1 MAQTTEQKP
10 DQGAAL
16 ASYEAVKAR
25 IKAACVA
32 ANRAPDEVH
41 LLAVSKTRP
50 SQAVADLAQLGQ
62 RAFGENY
69 VSEGVEKA
77 HALASLNLEWHFIGP
92 IQSNKTRA
100 IAETFDWVHSVD
112 RAKVIQRLNDQRPA
126 GAPPLNVLIQVNM
139 DDETQKAGCRPDDI
153 PALAK
158 AIDQCPHLMLRGLM
172 AIPQP
177 RTDKQAQLDVF
188 QSLATY
194 YQQLA
199 RVHPTVDTLSA
210 GMSDDLESAIFAGAN
225 LVRIGTALFGPRPK
239 T

>member
-1 MAQTTEQKP
+1 MTQKTQQSS
-10 DQGAAL
+10 DHSSVLAA
-16 ASYEAVKAR
+16 YEAVKAR
-25 IKAACVA
+25 IQAACLA

-50 SQAVADLAQLGQ
+50 SQAVAELAKLGQ

-77 HALASLNLEWHFIGP
+77 NALASLQLEWHFIGP

-112 RAKVIQRLNDQRPA
+112 RPKVIGRLNDQRPSD
-126 GAPPLNVLIQVNM
+126 APPLNVLIQVNM

-153 PALAK
+153 PALAE
-158 AIDQCPHLMLRGLM
+158 AIDQCPHLTLRGLM

-177 RTDKQAQLDVF
+177 RTDRQAQLDVF
-188 QSLATY
+188 QSLAAH

-199 RVHPTVDTLSA
+199 KAHPTVDTLSA
-210 GMSDDLESAIFAGAN
+210 GMSDDLEAAIFAGAN
-225 LVRIGTALFGPRPK
+225 LVRIGTALFGPRSK
-239 T
+239 A